1 MDKIYDINGN
11 IILGDDESFLEN
23 VTFDH
28 YFDENSSTNYTLIR
42 VFKKK
47 LDGTYQ
53 YPFIRNPYETG
64 TVSAYDLAT
73 TEGWYL
79 VVNAGIGQGIV
90 IENSTVITDTSAT
103 YHAGALPLTIDSN
116 GDLDYI
122 DTNTTGEGQELV
134 NSGIVSAIC
143 GFFPLIV
150 DYEEFTEPEVSNT
163 SGSGWEHAQR
173 QIIGQ
178 FGNGDYAII
187 TGEGRDYDG
196 SVGWSIA
203 EAKAVCAKHGLKFA
217 YNCDGGGSTQ
227 TVLITKNINLVY
239 EGTSGR
245 NVESYFVFNGKDT
258 YQIPNI
264 NT

>member
-1 MDKIYDINGN
+1 MSGIYDINRN
-11 IILGDDESFLEN
+11 IIYGDKDVFLEN
-23 VTFDH
+23 ITFDH
-28 YFDENSSTNYTLIR
+28 YFDEDSETNYTLIR

-47 LDGTYQ
+47 VDGTYQ
-53 YPFIRNPYETG
+53 YPFVRNPYETG
-64 TVSAYDLAT
+64 TISAYDLAT
-73 TEGWYL
+73 NEGWFL
-79 VVNAGIGQGIV
+79 VVNAGIGQGII
-90 IENSTVITDTSAT
+90 IENSTVITDTSAD

-122 DTNTTGEGQELV
+122 DTDTTGKGQTLV

-150 DYEEFTEPEVSNT
+150 DYEEFPEPEVAHTDEPS
-163 SGSGWEHAQR
+163 WAHAQR

-196 SVGWSIA
+196 SIGWSIA
-203 EAKAVCAKHGLKFA
+203 EAQAVCKKHGLKFA

-227 TVLITKNINLVY
+227 TVLITKNINAVY

-245 NVESYFVFNGKDT
+245 HVESYFVFNGTNT
-258 YQIPNI
+258 YQIPI
-264 NT
+264 ED